1 MRSSRQ
7 VGRLFL
13 SFLRI
18 GTFTLGGGWAMLP
31 LIQSEVVDKQKWLE
45 EREFVDLL
53 ALAQSVPGAVA
64 VNTAVMVGYRVAG
77 AWGLL
82 AAVAGAVLP
91 SLLVILLIAPYLVRW
106 RAHPLVGQAFAGVRP
121 AVVAL
126 IGAAALRLWPVAI
139 PDRRALLIMA
149 LALLALGAGLH
160 PVWVLAG
167 GGLLGWWL
175 YR

>member
-1 MRSSRQ
+1 MRLSLR
-7 VGRLFL
+7 VARLFL

-45 EREFVDLL
+45 EQEFMNLL
-53 ALAQSVPGAVA
+53 ALAQSVPGPVA

-77 AWGLL
+77 IRGLL
-82 AAVAGAVLP
+82 SAVAGAALP
-91 SLLVILLIAPYLVRW
+91 SLVVILLIAPYLVRW
-106 RAHPLVGQAFAGVRP
+106 RTYPLVGQAFAGVRP

-126 IGAAALRLWPVAI
+126 IGAAALRLWPAAI

-149 LALLALGAGLH
+149 LALLGLGAGLH